1 MPFIPK
7 VRVLFKTRLI
17 FPRINGPNKSIRG
30 FSLGNDEVKISQYA
44 DDTTLIS

>member
-1 MPFIPK
+1 MEVPFK
-7 VRVLFKTRLI
+7 ARLI
-17 FPRINGPNKSIRG
+17 FPRINGPNKSIRS